1 MKEEQLQIVRKW
13 FLQKASEVVE
23 ARAREVEKRIEEIK
37 SGVALKKA
45 EMELAAIRV
54 SDLKEVARNGFDDLC
69 PRDVP
74 EEVLAYLGILNKEI
88 HFNVGDDSGNRGL
101 RLEVRQGSI
110 EWDRV
115 PDPWADET
123 REKWAKEAGQ
133 IRQLASGVTFSGQET
148 SGKK

>member
-13 FLQKASEVVE
+13 FLQKASEVME

-37 SGVALKKA
+37 NGVALKKA
-45 EMELAAIRV
+45 EIELAAIRV
-54 SDLKEVARNGFDDLC
+54 SDLKEIARNGFDDLC

-88 HFNVGDDSGNRGL
+88 HFSVGDDSGNRGL

-123 REKWAKEAGQ
+123 LDSWAKEKAA
-133 IRQLASGVTFSGQET
+133 REAAAS
-148 SGKK
+148 K